1 VILRLVILRLVIRIM
16 VGEKTNL
23 AHKLPEFEPSS
34 LTSSL
39 TSSLAGVRLQRLAGY
54 NIGHEHLTALDVKE
68 F

>member
-1 VILRLVILRLVIRIM
+1 VILRLVIRIM

-23 AHKLPEFEPSS
+23 AHKQPEFEPSS

-54 NIGHEHLTALDVKE
+54 NIEHEHLTALDVKE

>member
-1 VILRLVILRLVIRIM
+1 M